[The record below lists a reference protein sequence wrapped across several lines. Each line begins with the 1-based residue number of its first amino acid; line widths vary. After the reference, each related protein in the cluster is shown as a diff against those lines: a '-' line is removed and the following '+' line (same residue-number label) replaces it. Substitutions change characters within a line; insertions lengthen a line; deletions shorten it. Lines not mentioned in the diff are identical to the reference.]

1 MAGEKFYITTAID
14 YVNQKPHLGTAYEKI
29 GADCMARYK
38 RLRGFD
44 TYFLMGTDE
53 HSTNVEKEAVKRGL
67 EPKKYCDE
75 MSERF
80 QSTWKKL
87 EISYDDFIR
96 TTEGRHLA
104 AVLDLFKKID
114 DNGYIYKGKYEG
126 IYCES
131 CEEFLNEKDLVD
143 GLCPVHRIEPKVIK
157 EENYFFSLSLF
168 EKPLLEHIEK
178 HPDFVQPKIRAH
190 EVINVIRG
198 GLDDVSISRVG
209 KKWGIPLP
217 SDEGHVVYVWFDALI
232 NYISALGFGGDDTRL
247 FERYWPADVHVVG
260 KDITRFHCII
270 WPAMLMAADVQLP
283 RQVYAHGFV
292 SLEGEKM
299 SKTRGNVIDPEKMAE
314 AFGADGLRY
323 LLMREVP
330 FDKDGDIS
338 VESLVTRYNSD
349 LANELGNLF
358 SRTLA
363 MISKYFGGELSG
375 VMVPNESQLKREL
388 EEAITQYYGD
398 MDRMA
403 FSRAITGYW
412 SIIQRANRYIEE
424 KRPWDLARDESKR
437 DELASVMAELVM
449 VLRSSGVILFPFM
462 PVKMADMLTQ
472 LGVGK
477 PDMELLPFD
486 SMEVSGIAPARP
498 LFPRID
504 SIPDNLA

>member
-1 MAGEKFYITTAID
+1 
-14 YVNQKPHLGTAYEKI
+14 
-29 GADCMARYK
+29 
-38 RLRGFD
+38 
-44 TYFLMGTDE
+44 
-53 HSTNVEKEAVKRGL
+53 
-67 EPKKYCDE
+67 
-75 MSERF
+75 
-80 QSTWKKL
+80 
-87 EISYDDFIR
+87 
-96 TTEGRHLA
+96 
-104 AVLDLFKKID
+104 
-114 DNGYIYKGKYEG
+114 
-126 IYCES
+126 
-131 CEEFLNEKDLVD
+131 
-143 GLCPVHRIEPKVIK
+143 
-157 EENYFFSLSLF
+157 
-168 EKPLLEHIEK
+168 
-178 HPDFVQPKIRAH
+178 
-190 EVINVIRG
+190 
-198 GLDDVSISRVG
+198 
-209 KKWGIPLP
+209 
-217 SDEGHVVYVWFDALI
+217 
-232 NYISALGFGGDDTRL
+232 
-247 FERYWPADVHVVG
+247 
-260 KDITRFHCII
+260 
-270 WPAMLMAADVQLP
+270 
-283 RQVYAHGFV
+283 
-292 SLEGEKM
+292 M